1 MLVDVAL
8 PLPLD
13 KTFLYKVSSDLQNE
27 IQWVIRVIVPF
38 GAKKLYA
45 GVVIDIRED
54 EKIDDLDEFTND
66 IDEIKYILEILD
78 DKPIINKQQWELY
91 KWVADYYLA
100 NIGDVLNNA
109 LPSGLKIQSET
120 KYQLH
125 PDIDLNNIKTEDENL
140 IYETLLSREFITND
154 DIQKLLGKKNIQKFI
169 KSCITKDD
177 TISLIKVKKG

>member
-13 KTFLYKVSSDLQNE
+13 KTFLYKVPSDLQNE
-27 IQWVIRVIVPF
+27 IQWGIRVIVPF

-45 GVVIDIRED
+45 GVVIDIIND
-54 EKIDDLDEFTND
+54 ENFDDLDEFTNN

-91 KWVADYYLA
+91 KWVAEYYLA

-125 PDIDLNNIKTEDENL
+125 PDIDLNNIQTEDENL
-140 IYETLLSREFITND
+140 IYETL
-154 DIQKLLGKKNIQKFI
+154 
-169 KSCITKDD
+169 
-177 TISLIKVKKG
+177 